1 MSRTWVWKNERKAKY
16 RDINDI
22 IDRHLKPRLASE
34 CQRRGISASFIAGIY
49 GIYPEIDCSSC
60 CEPIREEGKVREV
73 RIRIDSEIRSPLVAI
88 LHFWHEMRH
97 AKDYYED
104 CKAPEGRAY
113 LYMLKRGLEE
123 LIKPITRSGSR
134 INLLG

>member
-1 MSRTWVWKNERKAKY
+1 MKKKVKY

-22 IDRHLKPRLASE
+22 IEKYLKPRLASE
-34 CQRRGISASFIAGIY
+34 CERLGIPESFIAGIY
-49 GIYPEIDCSSC
+49 GIYPELDCSSC
-60 CEPIREEGKVREV
+60 CEPVREEGRVREV

-104 CKAPEGRAY
+104 CKSSEWRAY
-113 LYMLKRGLEE
+113 LYMLKRGLGRLVECVV
-123 LIKPITRSGSR
+123 LRIVRNNPSVKTRV
-134 INLLG
+134 

>member
-1 MSRTWVWKNERKAKY
+1 MKKKTSY

-22 IDRHLKPRLASE
+22 IEIRLKPRLASE
-34 CQRRGISASFIAGIY
+34 CLRLGIPDSFIAGIY
-49 GIYPEIDCSSC
+49 GIYPELDCSSC
-60 CEPIREEGKVREV
+60 CEPTREEGKVREV
-73 RIRIDSEIRSPLVAI
+73 RIRIDSEIRSPRVAI

-104 CKAPEGRAY
+104 RKSSEGKAY

-123 LIKPITRSGSR
+123 LVSPIAKNGWKIDLSR
-134 INLLG
+134 LRR